1 MRQLVA
7 MLAIGLV
14 LGAGGCLFDVGNQPG
29 EDLCLAL
36 VAVMGLP
43 TLGIPLMLVGGI
55 ATTPSPVYSLL
66 GLDFPAPP
74 PRA

>member
-1 MRQLVA
+1 MRQFVA

-14 LGAGGCLFDVGNQPG
+14 LGVGACLFDVGDQPG

-43 TLGIPLMLVGGI
+43 TLRTPLMLVGGI
-55 ATTPSPVYSLL
+55 STKPSPIYSLFRP
-66 GLDFPAPP
+66 DFPAPP